1 MHVALTANTSV
12 PRRTSITTDETP
24 DAVTVRVFVA
34 DGQTVAEANWDPRMG
49 SYGMV
54 VGPALGNPQPVPN
67 VLSQAIRTQRSLA
80 LQRVVILLEGHARWS
95 DEWGTLR

>member
-1 MHVALTANTSV
+1 MTNVFERV
-12 PRRTSITTDETP
+12 YTDETP
-24 DAVTVRVFVA
+24 DAVTVRVFVV
-34 DGQTVAEANWDPRMG
+34 DGQTVAEAVWDPRMG